1 MHKKN
6 RGFTLVEL
14 MVTIAVLAILSGL
27 AAPSMIKMIRENQV
41 RVEVLDFINLVS
53 QTRSEAIFRQ
63 TTRILAL
70 DPTVTTRYI
79 LWEAK
84 NKVSRVGTTPTSL
97 SFNFMGNLIS
107 DKNQCFEFQSSGD
120 SNIKAFVVVRT
131 NGSTLYDQSLTSCPT
146 TS

>member
-1 MHKKN
+1 MNKKN
-6 RGFTLVEL
+6 RGFTLIEL
-14 MVTIAVLAILSGL
+14 MVTIAVLAIL
-27 AAPSMIKMIRENQV
+27 AVIATPSMIKTVRKSQV
-41 RVEVLDFINLVS
+41 RTETLDFINLVAE
-53 QTRSEAIFRQ
+53 TRSEAIFQ
-63 TTRILAL
+63 QNTRILAL
-70 DPTVTTRYI
+70 DSTITPKYL

-107 DKNQCFEFQSSGD
+107 DKNQCFEFQSSND
-120 SNIKAFVVVRT
+120 SSIKAFVVVRI